1 MILLTMGFEAG
12 RKQTSNITG
21 DTDKLDNRSKLP
33 QTRNMAFSRK
43 NCFIEVDWRDELDN
57 KMTLIS
63 CGMSRLSHI

>member
-43 NCFIEVDWRDELDN
+43 NCFIEVDW
-57 KMTLIS
+57 
-63 CGMSRLSHI
+63 